1 MTAVNK
7 GINNA
12 HQKNIITLW
21 ETTNSAPRYF
31 GHKTHYSNNQT
42 ITKKTEIQKQLIVL
56 TNFDHNSF

>member
-7 GINNA
+7 GINNV
-12 HQKNIITLW
+12 HQKIIITLW

-42 ITKKTEIQKQLIVL
+42 ITNKQKYKT
-56 TNFDHNSF
+56 TNSIDKF